1 MDVDE
6 DGRPMVGPFNWTL
19 GVRSEGKPRD
29 IEVIDI
35 EGEKYVEPTPD
46 RPRGM
51 SVAPDDPM
59 NLHPRHR
66 PPDLG
71 GTGSYP
77 VWSITEGHLG
87 PRLRFRQTSATHGVI
102 EPAERMSRHDYGE
115 ALNATRPDRTRVVR

>member
-1 MDVDE
+1 
-6 DGRPMVGPFNWTL
+6 MVGPFNWTL
-19 GVRSEGKPRD
+19 GVRTQGKPRD

-35 EGEKYVEPTPD
+35 GGEKYADPTPD

-77 VWSITEGHLG
+77 VWSITEADLG

-102 EPAERMSRHDYGE
+102 EPVERMSLQDYEE
-115 ALNATRPDRTRVVR
+115 ALIATRPHWKRVVG